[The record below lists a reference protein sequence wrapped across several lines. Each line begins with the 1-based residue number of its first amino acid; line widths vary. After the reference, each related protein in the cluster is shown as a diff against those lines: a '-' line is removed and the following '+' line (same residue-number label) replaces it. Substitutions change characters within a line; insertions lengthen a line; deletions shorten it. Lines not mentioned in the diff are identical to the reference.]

1 MVEKMKEEAMA
12 VAKFLIGLQIKSRR
26 TQLIVDLPGGKR
38 QAVNCDYVHGT
49 NLHLEIL
56 KNKDKI
62 MKMVPTID
70 SINSLN
76 ELKSI

>member
-1 MVEKMKEEAMA
+1 MVEKMKDEAMA

-38 QAVNCDYVHGT
+38 QAVNCDYTHGT

-62 MKMVPTID
+62 LKMVPTID